1 MSIVNLK
8 NVTEGKWTVEETIE
22 LLNEGKIDV
31 DIAIQRSERWKQ
43 NQKEGLIDS
52 ILEGYPRIPQIQL
65 NNVTKDNVYEAI
77 DGKQRL
83 TSLRDILNDR
93 FVVTRDEPFFYKG
106 EQYVLKGKRY
116 SEFPEGIKRQ
126 IAMYPL
132 NFIIYTNLS
141 ETEKR
146 VCFYRTN
153 MGTPLS
159 KTEHYRAVCKS
170 LPEINE
176 IADHAIFANYSN
188 TVREEIVVKTK
199 IMLGDNPH
207 IGNDKDTYLMWSTIT
222 FPEKEKEELLT
233 LYDKTL
239 QVCNAYSK
247 YAENRVEHLCEKEG
261 IEQKK
266 QKSKINTYKKKIHK
280 KTHILTL
287 LPLVAKNMTYDSNL
301 FGLWLARFF
310 IDSLDTTSESELYNE
325 NSTAGSGNTIQ
336 TKNRMKA
343 MEDSLEKFKLN
354 PLFLNSPTL
363 TLLEI
368 KNFLSDSLEIKKSEN
383 TEEAAKA
390 NKVDKAENSE
400 SVKADKVEKPEPEK
414 VNKTEKLK
422 PELEPKKEEKKE
434 PEKKLNTKKAEAT
447 KTKTNTITKTAKSK
461 AKTSDTSNSESK
473 SNEVGGEKK

>member
-8 NVTEGKWTVEETIE
+8 SVTEGKWTVEETVE
-22 LLNEGKIDV
+22 LLNEDKIDV

-116 SEFPEGIKRQ
+116 SEFPDGIKQQ

-141 ETEKR
+141 EIEKR

-176 IADHAIFANYSN
+176 IADHGIFSNYSN

-199 IMLGDNPH
+199 IMLGDKPH

-222 FPEKEKEELLT
+222 FSEKEKEELLT

-247 YAENRVEHLCEKEG
+247 YAEYRVKYLCEKEVV
-261 IEQKK
+261 EQKK
-266 QKSKINTYKKKIHK
+266 QNQKINSYKKKIYK

-287 LPLVAKNMTYDSNL
+287 LPLVAKNMTYDSDL
-301 FGLWLARFF
+301 FGLWLIRFL

-325 NSTAGSGNTIQ
+325 NSTGGSGNTIQ

-390 NKVDKAENSE
+390 NKVDKVEKPE
-400 SVKADKVEKPEPEK
+400 SVKVNKVEKPEPEK

-422 PELEPKKEEKKE
+422 PESEPKKEEKKE
-434 PEKKLNTKKAEAT
+434 PEKKLNTKKAE
-447 KTKTNTITKTAKSK
+447 TAKSK
-461 AKTSDTSNSESK
+461 SKTKTSDTSSSESK
-473 SNEVGGEKK
+473 SNEVGGKEK